1 MPSQLIKKWGHR
13 YIDFTNDFK
22 KSIALVIRKLVTYLQ
37 QLNTMMKINY
47 LDISLILLFHNPSN
61 DYLTSVLQ
69 NHFSSLK
76 LRNYLIN
83 FSVRL

>member
-1 MPSQLIKKWGHR
+1 MPSQLIKKWGHW

-47 LDISLILLFHNPSN
+47 IRHFINSTFPQSL
-61 DYLTSVLQ
+61 
-69 NHFSSLK
+69 
-76 LRNYLIN
+76 
-83 FSVRL
+83 